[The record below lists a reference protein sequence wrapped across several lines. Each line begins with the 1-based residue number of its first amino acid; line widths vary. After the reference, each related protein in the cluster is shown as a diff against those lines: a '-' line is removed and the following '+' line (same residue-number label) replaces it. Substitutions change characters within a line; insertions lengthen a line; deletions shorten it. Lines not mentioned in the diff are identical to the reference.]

1 MVLSGN
7 VNMTAIQL
15 SSESKVNGFQNTDDQ
30 KGL

>member
-15 SSESKVNGFQNTDDQ
+15 STESKVTGFQNTGDL